1 MSANLPNETD
11 KLTAWRDKPLGR
23 HHVEAKRE
31 NESHRLFSRNS
42 HAHVC
47 IKLTSKNGWFSF
59 WFPFKS
65 TQRGPQTKTF
75 DRPSSETPAVCM
87 AVKCTTWQNLGRVAV
102 EAHHG
107 SPKRA
112 GCPKNRASSNG
123 VLGNDV
129 WFLLRM
135 MSCFRDSSFEFHV
148 HLRKDKD
155 RTPEDRASFVARS
168 LPCIRYLLKHV
179 SAELVSMYVPP
190 HPASGKD
197 PCTQDLK
204 MPSRQSPQ
212 LAEPDNSL
220 LRQANCA
227 GQQCCI
233 Q

>member
-1 MSANLPNETD
+1 MVLLLVSLQIHPTRSPNKNIRQTQ
-11 KLTAWRDKPLGR
+11 LRDPSRVYGCQVHDMAEPRQSCSGSTSRKPKKGG
-23 HHVEAKRE
+23 V
-31 NESHRLFSRNS
+31 
-42 HAHVC
+42 
-47 IKLTSKNGWFSF
+47 
-59 WFPFKS
+59 
-65 TQRGPQTKTF
+65 
-75 DRPSSETPAVCM
+75 
-87 AVKCTTWQNLGRVAV
+87 
-102 EAHHG
+102 
-107 SPKRA
+107 
-112 GCPKNRASSNG
+112 CPKKKASSNG

-129 WFLLRM
+129 WFLFEM

-148 HLRKDKD
+148 HLRKDKH

-220 LRQANCA
+220 RQEANCA